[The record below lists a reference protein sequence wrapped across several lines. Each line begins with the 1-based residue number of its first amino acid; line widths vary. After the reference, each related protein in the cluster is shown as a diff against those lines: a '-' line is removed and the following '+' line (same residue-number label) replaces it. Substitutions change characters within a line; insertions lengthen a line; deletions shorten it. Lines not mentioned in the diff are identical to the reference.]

1 MNEIHRKILSIL
13 DRDVIC
19 ELKNAENHIPES
31 LLFHNHDGCEIYLF
45 LNGDVNYYTE
55 SNGKKLERGDL
66 ILTRAYAFHGS
77 VLVSPALHDRIV
89 INIRESVLS
98 GLGSPETDLSEC
110 FLRTPSC
117 ELNLLHLEEDD
128 IRRFTELARQLQAEL
143 LKHPWGSDVM
153 SRALLQQLLVMIGRL
168 TVIDRPQENPGI
180 MPDFLAETFSYIEDH
195 LCEEITLKQLAE
207 HVHHNGTY
215 LSRCFKKLSGASLT
229 QYILA
234 KRIALAQKL
243 LREGHSPC
251 DACELSGFNNYS
263 NFSRSFSRQAGCS
276 PREYQKAV
284 SGLWKK

>member
-55 SNGKKLERGDL
+55 SSGKKLERGDL

-110 FLRTPSC
+110 FLRTPSS

-128 IRRFTELARQLQAEL
+128 IRRFTEIAMQLQAEL

-168 TVIDRPQENPGI
+168 TVTDRPQEYPGI

-195 LCEEITLKQLAE
+195 LL
-207 HVHHNGTY
+207 
-215 LSRCFKKLSGASLT
+215 
-229 QYILA
+229 
-234 KRIALAQKL
+234 
-243 LREGHSPC
+243 
-251 DACELSGFNNYS
+251 
-263 NFSRSFSRQAGCS
+263 FSE
-276 PREYQKAV
+276 PD
-284 SGLWKK
+284 

>member
-55 SNGKKLERGDL
+55 SSGKKLERGDL

-110 FLRTPSC
+110 FLRTPSS

-128 IRRFTELARQLQAEL
+128 IRRFPHSVYPCQKNSPRTEASARGPFSIRCLRT
-143 LKHPWGSDVM
+143 V
-153 SRALLQQLLVMIGRL
+153 RLQQLFQFFPYLFQTGGVFAEGVSKGCERSAEVMTG
-168 TVIDRPQENPGI
+168 
-180 MPDFLAETFSYIEDH
+180 F
-195 LCEEITLKQLAE
+195 TL
-207 HVHHNGTY
+207 
-215 LSRCFKKLSGASLT
+215 
-229 QYILA
+229 
-234 KRIALAQKL
+234 
-243 LREGHSPC
+243 
-251 DACELSGFNNYS
+251 YS
-263 NFSRSFSRQAGCS
+263 NRLRFRYSFIMLSSDSKIFNISAIASGSGSNSFIS
-276 PREYQKAV
+276 PGKE
-284 SGLWKK
+284 LHI